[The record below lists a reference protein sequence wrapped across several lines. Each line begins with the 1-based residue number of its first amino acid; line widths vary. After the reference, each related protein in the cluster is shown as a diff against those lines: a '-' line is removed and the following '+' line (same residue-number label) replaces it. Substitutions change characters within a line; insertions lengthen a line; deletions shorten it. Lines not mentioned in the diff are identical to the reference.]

1 MEALKANELRI
12 GNLVGLEDS
21 EWNGFNQF
29 FEFMENSEVK
39 SFLDDRNKCAI
50 VKTIAEEVELMA
62 YGVDLDF
69 YSYKEIQPI
78 PLTED
83 WLIRFGFKWSVF
95 HQAIHKEGFDFD
107 LNESSWGGYFLSTFK
122 RGIHIGETIQ
132 HVHQLQNLYFAL
144 TGTELTLTE

>member
-1 MEALKANELRI
+1 MEANELRI

-39 SFLDDRNKCAI
+39 SFLDDKNKYAI
-50 VKTIAEEVELMA
+50 VKTIADEVELMA

-83 WLIRFGFKWSVF
+83 WLIRFGFELLPWGWVKKSDTGTSLRITTHHYF
-95 HQAIHKEGFDFD
+95 AREG
-107 LNESSWGGYFLSTFK
+107 NSSIKIES
-122 RGIHIGETIQ
+122 I
-132 HVHQLQNLYFAL
+132 HQLQNLYFAL
-144 TGTELTLTE
+144 TGTELTLKN